1 MLNYKEY
8 LLENKVYQL
17 ILESKVEFS
26 KKFQQ
31 ILKMMKNPI
40 ADEILSLQGEDK
52 DVTQNFIDS
61 NFEDSNLV
69 SFIQDNTAQKI
80 LDKDKDIWIVENLG
94 KMLKFENFRTEQGEK
109 DNRKMYSKLGL
120 DMSDAQRI
128 ENGTEVKILKEE
140 VSSSN
145 KLYCSIETIQEPIKR
160 MVINK
165 TGLRAKNTEA
175 YKKIWNQSRNSMR
188 IGRFIRR
195 LIPLTGKSF
204 SDSEIEKFVNDYK
217 STIDILNDAFV
228 KFDVVDGMDI
238 HHWYRSRFCINSGP
252 LGSSCMLDTPE
263 DCLYIYTQNP
273 DAVKLVILYDDNG
286 EMKDG
291 KYVSN
296 KIAGRALL
304 WNTKQGD
311 MFMDRIYY
319 SKEEQLDLF
328 RKYAEK
334 MGWWSKKVNN
344 SSSEFDVV
352 QGESTKNDV
361 TYEVK
366 LTKWDWGFP
375 YLDSLPGFYHEG
387 SSVTLTNTDN
397 GNWDKWLQET
407 WDYYDEDHYDDE
419 DDEW

>member
-52 DVTQNFIDS
+52 DITQNFIDS

-94 KMLKFENFRTEQGEK
+94 KMLKFENFRTEQGKK
-109 DNRKMYSKLGL
+109 DNSKMYSKLGL

-128 ENGTEVKILKEE
+128 ENETEVKILKEE

-165 TGLRAKNTEA
+165 TGLRAKNTEG

-252 LGSSCMLDTPE
+252 LGNSCMLDKPE
-263 DCLYIYTQNP
+263 DCLYIYTQNT
-273 DAVKLVILYDDNG
+273 DVVKLVILYDDNG

-304 WNTKQGD
+304 WKTNQGD

-334 MGWWSKKVNN
+334 MGWWCKKVNN
-344 SSSEFDVV
+344 SSSEFDVI

-375 YLDSLPGFYHEG
+375 YLDSLPGLYEEG
-387 SSVTLTNTDN
+387 SSATLTNADN

-407 WDYYDEDHYDDE
+407 WDYYDDEDYDD